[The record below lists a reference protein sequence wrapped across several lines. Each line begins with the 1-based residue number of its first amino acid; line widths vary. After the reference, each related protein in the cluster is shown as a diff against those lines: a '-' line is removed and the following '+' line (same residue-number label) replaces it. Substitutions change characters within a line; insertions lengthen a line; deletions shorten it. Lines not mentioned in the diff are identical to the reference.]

1 MTTLKTYYYRTPTDT
16 GLITAYDPSELK
28 IKLPPLAT
36 ATNITHLG
44 KRLSPKQLQVLLT
57 TLCRLQQSKLSLHQ
71 SLHHIAHHNR
81 SLKISYV
88 CHQLGLQLS
97 AGQSFAASLE
107 PFVTPK
113 SQNIIQILGAAQ
125 ASGQWLSVI
134 QSLLY
139 TLEKHATLKRL
150 LMRQLSYPLFLLT
163 ACLFFLGYFIVSLLP
178 RFKVI
183 FESFHAPLPPLAQ
196 ALLGLPNFCHSAP
209 FLGGVGICLLLFY
222 SIKRYAGARV
232 CLAIPGLRYCYQTWF
247 SIQFASFLGIC
258 LSAHIPLTK
267 ALWLTSLSMRTG
279 ETAVL
284 KMLTQIQQGNPVAI
298 VLLESPY
305 FRSDLKE
312 TLSLALT
319 QSEQGLSLQQWATDT
334 QDSLF
339 HLWEQQLQKVG
350 PLCILGVGCVL
361 GIILIGIYEP
371 IFELGMVL

>member
-1 MTTLKTYYYRTPTDT
+1 MLKTYYYRTPTDK
-16 GLITAYDPSELK
+16 GLITAYDPEELK
-28 IKLPPLAT
+28 IKLPPLAS
-36 ATNITHLG
+36 ATNISHLG
-44 KRLSPKQLQVLLT
+44 KRLSSKQLQLLLT
-57 TLCRLQQSKLSLHQ
+57 TLCRLQSSKLSLLH

-81 SLKISYV
+81 SVKVSYV
-88 CHQLGLQLS
+88 CHQLGLKLS
-97 AGQSFAASLE
+97 EGQSFAESLE

-113 SQNIIQILGAAQ
+113 SQNIIQILEAAQ
-125 ASGQWLSVI
+125 ASGQWLSVV
-134 QSLLY
+134 QSLLQ

-183 FESFHAPLPPLAQ
+183 FESFHAPLPPLAE
-196 ALLGLPNFCHSAP
+196 ALLGLPAFCHSVP
-209 FLGGVGICLLLFY
+209 FLGGIGACLLLFY
-222 SIKRYAGARV
+222 SVKRYAGSRV
-232 CLAIPGLRYCYQTWF
+232 CLAIPGLRYCYQSWF

-258 LSAHIPLTK
+258 LSAHLPLTK

-279 ETAVL
+279 EAAVL
-284 KMLTQIQQGNPVAI
+284 KMLTQIQQGNPVAV
-298 VLLESPY
+298 VLLDSNY
-305 FRSDLKE
+305 FRADLKE

-319 QSEQGLSLQQWATDT
+319 QSEQGLSLQQWANDT

-361 GIILIGIYEP
+361 GVILIGIYQP